1 MKMNRGSEYNTKME
15 AQDAKQVLIKSII
28 RCEDLNDMLSLRCD
42 KVKEII
48 DLFETNIAF
57 EDKVVLKNWDIE
69 KLN

>member
-1 MKMNRGSEYNTKME
+1 
-15 AQDAKQVLIKSII
+15 
-28 RCEDLNDMLSLRCD
+28 MLSLRCD

-69 KLN
+69 KLNQLVKQLGNTIKQTAENELILGAT

>member
-1 MKMNRGSEYNTKME
+1 
-15 AQDAKQVLIKSII
+15 
-28 RCEDLNDMLSLRCD
+28 MLSLRCD